1 MSMFKLKRQRRE
13 MEDVRNN
20 ILESPL
26 FEFIEEGWIEW
37 VTALKTSCVDEND
50 ILLYVVWGL
59 DTLKENDKS
68 AKEKFWNLVY
78 TSIHRHL
85 KDKNVKDDDY
95 RYLTNLVCA
104 CTLHCI
110 GIVLT
115 GDYDMQDLY
124 CEVNRGLGEN
134 ISNVN
139 WLRNR
144 MAVDSESTALKD
156 WVREYMQSD
165 VFLTTS
171 KNMAWADTVVSNLP
185 DLVGGGAVTP
195 AVNLTQVN
203 IGTLHNHPGATY
215 NDNSVS
221 MEVHKK

>member
-68 AKEKFWNLVY
+68 AKEKFWNFVY

-144 MAVDSESTALKD
+144 MAVDLESTALKD

-171 KNMAWADTVVSNLP
+171 KNMAWDDTVVSNLP

-221 MEVHKK
+221 VELHKK